1 LATQDIVD
9 PKQIEKIKQSN
20 LARLEVLAQQGIT
33 LSVGDLAFLKM
44 EAVIELFVSS
54 PQDKLKLELLV
65 EKKKKEVIDQV
76 MAEIRKQ
83 QITQGVGQGLHRLP
97 NLRN

>member
-1 LATQDIVD
+1 MTTELD
-9 PKQIEKIKQSN
+9 KIKQSN
-20 LARLEVLAQQGIT
+20 LSKLEALANQGIS

-44 EAVIELFVSS
+44 EALIELFVETED
-54 PQDKLKLELLV
+54 QKFELEMLI

-83 QITQGVGQGLHRLP
+83 QIMQGVGEGIHRLP
-97 NLRN
+97 NLRK